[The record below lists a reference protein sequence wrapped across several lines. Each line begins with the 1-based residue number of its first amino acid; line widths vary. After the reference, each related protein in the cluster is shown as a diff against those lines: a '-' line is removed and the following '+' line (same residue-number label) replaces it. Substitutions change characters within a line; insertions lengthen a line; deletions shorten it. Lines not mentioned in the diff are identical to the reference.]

1 MNERSQ
7 RGGSLKDEVHT
18 RSIIV
23 LSKEEPMEM
32 VAYFTIIPTVLLLSG
47 CNTMMLKDHVND
59 VQRREVVWKTDKII
73 GFTKDKK
80 SNSWMLAGEKE
91 NYLFPRAHP
100 ERTKDNYRDSLANAM
115 ENQEFDKKYL
125 TLSYDRNTNE
135 CFYAYKLACSISM
148 DYDITTFNSE
158 KLAQIQSIIPGDHSF
173 KRENRSYYSF
183 IFTEEDVQG
192 SILKK
197 IRDDRVERINKPF
210 TLIIKKQDT
219 AYSQA
224 FYPFTIIADIVTAP
238 LQLIALPILWSSL
251 KLPAQG

>member
-1 MNERSQ
+1 
-7 RGGSLKDEVHT
+7 
-18 RSIIV
+18 
-23 LSKEEPMEM
+23 MEM

-197 IRDDRVERINKPF
+197 N
-210 TLIIKKQDT
+210 
-219 AYSQA
+219 S
-224 FYPFTIIADIVTAP
+224 
-238 LQLIALPILWSSL
+238 
-251 KLPAQG
+251 